1 MKKIFLL
8 FFIILCTAQMKAQ
21 SFDSYQWKNRLVVVF
36 TDTLTNNRYRKQLE
50 LFKERTTEFKDRK
63 LQLIVALPGK
73 YREIF
78 PETSG
83 WIQDPNLYKYRRL
96 ASEEFEVIL
105 IGLDGGVKKRQSY
118 VLSPEMLFDKIDS
131 MPMRQAEIKERGK

>member
-1 MKKIFLL
+1 
-8 FFIILCTAQMKAQ
+8 MKAQ

-50 LFKERTTEFKDRK
+50 LFKERTIEFKDRK

-96 ASEEFEVIL
+96 ASEEFEVVL